1 MRYNR
6 LCNAAMWLVK
16 LLFLVTIGYAASD
29 IAPKNDCEEQL
40 DRPDVTLKIPPNS
53 YIQTDVLEFT
63 TIRLSSFTDS
73 ITT

>member
-1 MRYNR
+1 MRSNR
-6 LCNAAMWLVK
+6 LYNAAMWLVK

-29 IAPKNDCEEQL
+29 IAPENDCEETL
-40 DRPDVTLKIPPNS
+40 DKSDVTLNVIPNS
-53 YIQTDVLEFT
+53 YIQSSAFEFT